1 VNQEN
6 QDVSELAIVEDIKKE
21 LIEIDALDVSEH
33 AARYEILHQKLQ
45 QTLSGIDG
53 L

>member
-1 VNQEN
+1 MNQEN
-6 QDVSELAIVEDIKKE
+6 QNIAEFAIVEEVKNE
-21 LIEIDALDVSEH
+21 LSEIDALDVTEH